1 MADKRT
7 RVLRGADMES
17 DCKSSIGLV
26 INQEIIP
33 RLLEA
38 HQVRPGPSSASA
50 TTTAHKPASDEV
62 VAFSRLCVEGKAG
75 EAQAFADALLQR
87 GMTAETIFLDLIGPA
102 ARHLGVQW
110 EKDLCDFV
118 QVTQGLIRMHE
129 ITHRLGYEH
138 QAGPQ
143 TAGVHHRILLSSAPG
158 SQHILGPVM
167 VSGFFRKAG
176 WQVVLEISSQ
186 KSALLHRVGQEWFDL
201 IGLSIS
207 TEAQLQELAGLVTAV
222 RSNAKNKDLQVLVG
236 GPVFSSAGLVNDQ
249 MYGDAYICNDPQAAV
264 VLADRLVAST

>member
-1 MADKRT
+1 
-7 RVLRGADMES
+7 MES

-33 RLLEA
+33 RLLQA
-38 HQVRPGPSSASA
+38 HQVHPGQASSAVTGPA
-50 TTTAHKPASDEV
+50 QKPASDEV
-62 VAFSRLCVEGKAG
+62 VAFSRLCVEGKSG
-75 EAQAFADALLQR
+75 EAQAFANTLLQR

-102 ARHLGVQW
+102 ARYLGEQW

-129 ITHRLGYEH
+129 ITHRLGYEY

-143 TAGVHHRILLSSAPG
+143 TAGGHHRVLLSSAPG

-176 WQVVLEISSQ
+176 WQVVLEVSSQ
-186 KSALLHRVGQEWFDL
+186 KSALLHTLGQEWFDL

-207 TEAQLQELAGLVTAV
+207 TEAQLQEVSGLVTAV
-222 RSNAKNKDLQVLVG
+222 KSHAKNRELRVLVG
-236 GPVFSSAGLVNDQ
+236 GPIFSLPRFATDQ
-249 MYGDAYICNDPQAAV
+249 TFGGAYICNDPQAAV
-264 VLADRLVAST
+264 FLANRLVAST